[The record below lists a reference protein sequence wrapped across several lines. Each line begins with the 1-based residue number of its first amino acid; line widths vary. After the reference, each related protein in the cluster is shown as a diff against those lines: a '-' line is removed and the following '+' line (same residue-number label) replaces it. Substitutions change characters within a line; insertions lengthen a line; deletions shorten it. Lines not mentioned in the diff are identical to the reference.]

1 VTRATLS
8 RELVVNA
15 TTKPVA
21 IAVPAA
27 VAVAALLLGAPWLLP
42 VAVVL
47 YVALAASTLFDAK
60 EAERVGRAAYE
71 RARATRPP
79 ARALPSGLAPELA
92 ALVEQAREEERRIA
106 RAIDDSELPLS
117 EVSIE
122 VEALTAEMERIA
134 RRAQTIA
141 AYLAEQRPDAMRARR
156 SALSRERGGSGD
168 TIRARERAAAALED
182 RLRVGEALEGEL
194 ERFEAEMEHL
204 IASLGVV
211 HGQVVRISVTDD
223 AREQENVAGQ
233 VRALRERVGVL
244 ADGMR
249 EAVAE
254 LDERDPVGQRDRR

>member
-1 VTRATLS
+1 
-8 RELVVNA
+8 
-15 TTKPVA
+15 
-21 IAVPAA
+21 
-27 VAVAALLLGAPWLLP
+27 
-42 VAVVL
+42 
-47 YVALAASTLFDAK
+47 
-60 EAERVGRAAYE
+60 
-71 RARATRPP
+71 
-79 ARALPSGLAPELA
+79 
-92 ALVEQAREEERRIA
+92 
-106 RAIDDSELPLS
+106 
-117 EVSIE
+117 
-122 VEALTAEMERIA
+122 
-134 RRAQTIA
+134 
-141 AYLAEQRPDAMRARR
+141 MRARL

-254 LDERDPVGQRDRR
+254 LDERDPVGPRDRR